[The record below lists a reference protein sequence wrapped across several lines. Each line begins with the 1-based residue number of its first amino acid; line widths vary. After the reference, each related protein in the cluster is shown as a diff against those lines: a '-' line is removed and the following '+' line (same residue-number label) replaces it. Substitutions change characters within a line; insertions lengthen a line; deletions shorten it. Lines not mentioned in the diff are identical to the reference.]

1 MANSMTV
8 TELHRR
14 VDEQVAPLVALYGA
28 KLHCRKGCS
37 GCCTDD
43 LTVFE
48 VEADRIREHYADLL
62 RGGEAHTPGAC
73 AFLNSEGLCRIYEHR
88 PYVCRTQGLPLRWL
102 EEDEAEDIVEY
113 RDICGLSLDALDP
126 IALDDVQCWLIG
138 PFEEQL
144 NELQYQADGGAMRRV
159 PLRSLFASH

>member
-8 TELHRR
+8 VELHRR
-14 VDEQVAPLVALYGA
+14 VDEQVAPLAALYGT

-48 VEADRIREHYADLL
+48 VEADHIREHYPDLL
-62 RGGEAHTPGAC
+62 RSGEAHTSGAC

-102 EEDEAEDIVEY
+102 EEDEDEDIVEY

-126 IALDDVQCWLIG
+126 IALDDEHCWLIG

-144 NELQYQADGGAMRRV
+144 NELQYKADSGAMRRV
-159 PLRSLFASH
+159 SLRSLFASH